1 MRVFLFL
8 LIFMIG
14 IVNGHSQVGIMKVA
28 DLDGKYRKQYLK
40 AQSYIKERDL
50 VRAEK
55 ELSDLLADVPS
66 LIEARIFLG
75 HIQYERGLKKQAI
88 STYER
93 VLKQSKTF
101 DVRLWFQLAETYR
114 EVQDYDEAARAY
126 QTFLSLGDSNEKLIK
141 RAEKSVKQ
149 CLFIADAIANP
160 LPFQPELL
168 PESINTAAAEYL
180 PSFTADQA
188 LLIYTAVRK
197 GQEDFYESRYENG
210 EWSVGKP
217 IDDLNTSGNEGAQT
231 ISADGRVMIFT
242 ACDRPDGQGGCD
254 LYIAHHDGEQWSKAQ
269 NMGPNINTRFWDS
282 QPSISSNGR
291 LLYFAS
297 NRPGGKG
304 KNDIWISYLQ
314 DNGKWIKPI
323 NAGEPI
329 NTSDNDQAPFIHAD
343 GLTLYFMSN
352 GHIGMGGYD
361 LFLARLQADGR
372 WRNPQ
377 NLGYPIN
384 TISNEGALSVQ
395 RDGIYAY
402 FSKDIRDKPS
412 GAPMTDIFRFP
423 LPDTIRPI
431 PVTYVRA
438 RVLDAVTRNELV
450 AHATLTPVGE
460 SLTYFKDSTASDG
473 SFLICLPQ
481 GKQYALQVEKSG
493 YLFYSDRFDVQD
505 TGTLEKPITLE
516 VRLQPIPKDNVD
528 QSLSIGGPVVLKN
541 VFFAT
546 GSTDLQPSSNSELN
560 TLFQLLVQQP
570 ELKIRINGHT
580 DDVGTE
586 MDNLR
591 LSEARAK
598 AVYEYLI
605 ALGVTPERISYKGFG
620 ESQPV
625 ADNRTSQGR
634 QENRRTEFEV
644 LLN

>member
-1 MRVFLFL
+1 M
-8 LIFMIG
+8 
-14 IVNGHSQVGIMKVA
+14 
-28 DLDGKYRKQYLK
+28 
-40 AQSYIKERDL
+40 
-50 VRAEK
+50 
-55 ELSDLLADVPS
+55 PS
-66 LIEARIFLG
+66 
-75 HIQYERGLKKQAI
+75 H
-88 STYER
+88 
-93 VLKQSKTF
+93 
-101 DVRLWFQLAETYR
+101 
-114 EVQDYDEAARAY
+114 
-126 QTFLSLGDSNEKLIK
+126 
-141 RAEKSVKQ
+141 
-149 CLFIADAIANP
+149 
-160 LPFQPELL
+160 
-168 PESINTAAAEYL
+168 
-180 PSFTADQA
+180 
-188 LLIYTAVRK
+188 
-197 GQEDFYESRYENG
+197 
-210 EWSVGKP
+210 
-217 IDDLNTSGNEGAQT
+217 
-231 ISADGRVMIFT
+231 
-242 ACDRPDGQGGCD
+242 QGGCD
-254 LYIAHHDGEQWSKAQ
+254 LYIAHREGGQWSKAR
-269 NMGPNINTRFWDS
+269 NMGPNINTPFWDS

-297 NRPGGKG
+297 NRPGGLG
-304 KNDIWISYLQ
+304 KNDIWISYRQ
-314 DNGKWIKPI
+314 DNGTWIKPI
-323 NAGEPI
+323 NAGKPI

-352 GHIGMGGYD
+352 GHVGMGGYD
-361 LFLARLQADGR
+361 LFLARLQADGT
-372 WRNPQ
+372 WKYPK

-395 RDGIYAY
+395 RDGAYAY
-402 FSKDIRDKPS
+402 FSKDVRDKPM

-423 LPDTIRPI
+423 LPDPIRPI

-438 RVLDAVTRNELV
+438 RVLDAVTHNALV

-481 GKQYALQVEKSG
+481 GKQYALQVERSG

-505 TGTLEKPITLE
+505 TGTLEKPIELE
-516 VRLQPIPKDNVD
+516 VRLQPIPQDNVD

-541 VFFAT
+541 VFFAI

-560 TLFQLLVQQP
+560 TLFQLLMQQT

-605 ALGVTPERISYKGFG
+605 VLGVTPERLSYKGFG